1 MACQVIQKIS
11 KLFVTF
17 LLLSSVFCLISCMDL
32 ASNERSKKAA
42 VRKVT
47 YKPGQVYTMRGLG
60 GVFSR
65 GMNHLED
72 SLEDNYSV
80 RTSSTIWY
88 QANKLSNYIIK
99 HHNDKTLQGPIILVG
114 HSLGANE
121 QIKVAQ
127 NLARANIPV
136 ELLLTVDAVAPVIVP
151 GNVKHVFNIYK
162 PGIVPMI
169 SGRTLKAL
177 DPLHTEIDNF
187 NVNSRLKNVYMNHIT
202 IDKNSTVQK
211 IMLEKVLA
219 SIQEANK
226 NSGKRVL

>member
-1 MACQVIQKIS
+1 MACQVIQKFS
-11 KLFVTF
+11 KLLSISF
-17 LLLSSVFCLISCMDL
+17 LLTGMVCLTSCMDL

-42 VRKVT
+42 LRKVT

-72 SLEDNYSV
+72 NLEDNYSV

-88 QANKLSNYIIK
+88 QANKLSKYIIEK
-99 HHNDKTLQGPIILVG
+99 HKNNSLQGPIILVG

-121 QIKVAQ
+121 QIKVAK
-127 NLARANIPV
+127 NLERANIPV
-136 ELLLTVDAVAPVIVP
+136 ELLLTVDAVAPVVVP

-162 PGIVPMI
+162 PGIIPMI
-169 SGRTLKAL
+169 SGRVLKAA
-177 DPLHTEIDNF
+177 DPVHTHIDNF
-187 NVNSRLKNVYMNHIT
+187 NVNNNLKDVYMNHIT

-211 IMLEKVLA
+211 IMLDKVLA
-219 SIQEANK
+219 SIHDANK
-226 NSGKRVL
+226 NSGKSLL